1 MFNVKNEVKQYKG
14 TIDLLTNQIK
24 QSRSKQFALSKEET
38 KLKQKIMEKKENLYN
53 LVRAPRV
60 LFEVCKSV
68 IQDFRYRVLNW
79 KQYI

>member
-1 MFNVKNEVKQYKG
+1 MFNVKNEVKELKG

-38 KLKQKIMEKKENLYN
+38 KLKQIIMEKKENLYN
-53 LVRAPRV
+53 LVRTPRV
-60 LFEVCKSV
+60 FEVCKCV
-68 IQDFRYRVLNW
+68 LPDFCYRVLNW